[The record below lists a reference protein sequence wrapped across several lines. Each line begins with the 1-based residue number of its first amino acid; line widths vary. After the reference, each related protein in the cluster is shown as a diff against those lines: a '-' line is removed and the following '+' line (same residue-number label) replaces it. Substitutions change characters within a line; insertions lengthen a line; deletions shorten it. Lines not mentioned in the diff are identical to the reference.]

1 MPLTQCGKDCKYI
14 LNAKYFVHTKLT
26 FEINILYSRTLEKAS
41 VNPNEL
47 AAVEKTNAPIE
58 VKEEEKVVEE
68 GEDE

>member
-1 MPLTQCGKDCKYI
+1 MKYVAHI
-14 LNAKYFVHTKLT
+14 KLT
-26 FEINILYSRTLEKAS
+26 FEIHVLYSRTLEKAS

-68 GEDE
+68 GEDDLCVLCSCFAM